1 MLLCGLSLALEL
13 LVRAT
18 DFSVVVAL
26 VVLVIAVEPQRQNFK
41 AKGVFSV
48 SYKVWVLGMS
58 RLLVGCGDF

>member
-26 VVLVIAVEPQRQNFK
+26 VVLVIAEPQRQNFK
-41 AKGVFSV
+41 AKVVFSV

-58 RLLVGCGDF
+58 RLLVGCGDC